1 MKQRNG
7 YHLAILTI
15 ISLLAVC
22 LDVVLSP
29 QLGFLSVGAMP
40 YLALVVA
47 VAAVSGGGAAVF
59 TAVLIVGV
67 VTLVAPLTGELLN
80 ISVGRIDPAALTG
93 EQRAG
98 LVLGIVVTAAIVY
111 NRSALTAGVQQA
123 TASAREAREEADTM
137 RREAAAMETSLR
149 DLYTRHAV
157 EHRSISGLGEQ
168 LSRFQSLDRATVLD
182 ATLSSTQLMTGA
194 SGVVIYQLDEGT
206 LQLTRQA
213 VWPEPDRDR
222 YATTLDIAST
232 IEGWVVRT
240 NQMFTLRY
248 LTEQPELAEIDHGNT
263 IIAVPIRT
271 RGRTWG
277 VLVVGDMP
285 FLAYNQTAEVSL
297 EVVAALAAGG
307 VEQSFGSA
315 GMVAHATGAG
325 SSVAGTA
332 GGNDSPAHA
341 TGSPADGELVL
352 HDMDSLYTDLETM
365 ADAGG
370 QVSLFIV
377 ELRGYARQPLTL
389 SHDRQR
395 QLVETVCDRL
405 YLLTSGAARFYRYQL
420 ANQFALV
427 GANLGY
433 DAAPYFLLRIL
444 ETIGGQAWSVDAET
458 VLPEP
463 LVGFSSSNDGDP
475 EVMVDRAEA
484 MLAMQ
489 TVDAP

>member
-1 MKQRNG
+1 MKQSNG
-7 YHLAILTI
+7 YRLAIFTI

-47 VAAVSGGGAAVF
+47 VAAVSGGGAAVLI
-59 TAVLIVGV
+59 AVLILGV

-80 ISVGRIDPAALTG
+80 IPVARINPAALTG
-93 EQRAG
+93 EQRVG
-98 LVLGIVVTAAIVY
+98 LVLGIAVTAAIVY
-111 NRSALTAGVQQA
+111 NRSTLTAGVQQA
-123 TASAREAREEADTM
+123 TAGAREAREEADTM

-182 ATLSSTQLMTGA
+182 ATLSSTRLMTGA

-206 LQLTRQA
+206 LQLTRRA

-222 YATTLDIAST
+222 YASTLDIAST

-315 GMVAHATGAG
+315 GMVAHTTTGSDSAAVSPAG
-325 SSVAGTA
+325 ASARTPA
-332 GGNDSPAHA
+332 GGPGGGPA
-341 TGSPADGELVL
+341 SGESLVL
-352 HDMDSLYTDLETM
+352 HDMDSLYRDLETM

-484 MLAMQ
+484 MLA
-489 TVDAP
+489 